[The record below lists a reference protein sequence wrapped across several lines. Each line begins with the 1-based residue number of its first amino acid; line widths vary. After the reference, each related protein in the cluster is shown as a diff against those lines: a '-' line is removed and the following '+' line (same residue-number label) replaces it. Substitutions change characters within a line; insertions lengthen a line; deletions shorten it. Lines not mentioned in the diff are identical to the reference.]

1 MTATP
6 ALSALRFDEPA
17 GVAVRGTL
25 VLVPGRGE
33 TPAIYERFGR
43 RLAADA
49 YRVVVLTPPSDDVDR
64 ATAELTAAL
73 AEADPTVPRVVVGS
87 DAGAAFAAWAAARG
101 DLPTV
106 DALVLAGLP
115 VAATSPERGWDDELD
130 ARTACS
136 AHRARIGE
144 GRVRP
149 AALFEPV
156 PDTWLDAAVPARID
170 VPVLGLHGASD
181 VVSPVA
187 EARRWYAAVPR
198 AELVTVA
205 GGRHDALNDAT
216 HRTAAATL
224 VLFLERLKAD
234 ASLARLATTERALD
248 GSTL

>member
-1 MTATP
+1 MTASP
-6 ALSALRFDEPA
+6 AQSALRFDEPT

-33 TPAIYERFGR
+33 TPEIYERFGR

-49 YRVVVLTPPSDDVDR
+49 YRVAVLTPPTDDAAR
-64 ATAELTAAL
+64 ATADLTAAL
-73 AEADPTVPRVVVGS
+73 DEADPAVPRVVVGS
-87 DAGAAFAAWAAARG
+87 DAGAAFAAWLAARG

-106 DALVLAGLP
+106 EALVLAGLP
-115 VAATSPERGWDDELD
+115 VALTSPQRAWDDEVD

-136 AHRARIGE
+136 AHRARIGD

-149 AALFEPV
+149 AALFEPL
-156 PDTWLDAAVPARID
+156 PEAWLEPGIPARIG
-170 VPVLGLHGASD
+170 VPVLGLHGAAD
-181 VVSPVA
+181 VVSPV
-187 EARRWYAAVPR
+187 EGARRWFAAVPR

-248 GSTL
+248 GSTP